1 MVGFFNILSMSG
13 TSYLA
18 HDPCLQITLRKN
30 LIGASVYF
38 SSMLST
44 SLAQDTARE
53 LIARKVGEL
62 ASSVPAGNRFIV
74 TSRIFGYQGQL
85 ASHGF
90 ATMTIQRL
98 SKALVGELVSK
109 WCDSLNEAAL
119 LQPILQQLSANPRL
133 FELALNPMLLSLI
146 VLVQRV
152 RGLIPEHR
160 HLLYEECVNILV
172 ERRYAPPEVQ
182 KEYNLTL
189 PSDEAVHLL
198 QRIAL
203 SLHKARLRE
212 IPRDLLDGKV
222 IPEILES
229 MTHSRASRLSPREIV
244 HNIEERSQL
253 LVERGFDDRGRA
265 LMAFS
270 HLTFQYLTSRALK
283 DTTVSRG
290 LATVSGELLE
300 SYFSDKEW
308 WTETALLFAAQ
319 LAGEQQ
325 VLFMQKLFPKQ

>member
-1 MVGFFNILSMSG
+1 
-13 TSYLA
+13 
-18 HDPCLQITLRKN
+18 
-30 LIGASVYF
+30 
-38 SSMLST
+38 
-44 SLAQDTARE
+44 
-53 LIARKVGEL
+53 
-62 ASSVPAGNRFIV
+62 
-74 TSRIFGYQGQL
+74 
-85 ASHGF
+85 
-90 ATMTIQRL
+90 MTIQRL